1 MGLMNYL
8 AEVNA
13 WYNLRVTLHTF
24 NTYYYGLRGQNCE
37 VGIRLVAYYTSGQSE
52 TAATQS
58 MCPFRPLL
66 TLERRWHRGRDYFFS
81 FSFSSETFFYKILSS
96 GDHAFFSE

>member
-24 NTYYYGLRGQNCE
+24 NTYYYGLRRQNCE
-37 VGIRLVAYYTSGQSE
+37 AGNRLPISGQSE

-66 TLERRWHRGRDYFFS
+66 TLDRPWQRGRAYFFL
-81 FSFSSETFFYKILSS
+81 FLFRRKFFLQNFI
-96 GDHAFFSE
+96 FW